1 MTLRDLLDQVIR
13 TTLEGRHEDALL
25 MWSTRHECAP
35 ENCTIHTASGVCSS
49 ICVLPRLLEMS
60 LVYNR
65 DNAYNAYQQL
75 KEFVA
80 SEANLQMKKEDSAS

>member
-13 TTLEGRHEDALL
+13 TTLEGRYEDALL

-35 ENCTIHTASGVCSS
+35 ENCTIHTAAGVCSS
-49 ICVLPRLLEMS
+49 VCVLPRLLEMS

-75 KEFVA
+75 KEYVG
-80 SEANLQMKKEDSAS
+80 SEAYQQMKKEDTAS